1 MTTTLTRTSASPT
14 SAPAPR
20 RRRLSVGRTA
30 AWTYIVGFLFVTLFP
45 FYWIV
50 RTAFSDNYALST
62 NPGSLLPVGFSFDAF
77 KRVLGLATRAEALAA
92 GGSGADI
99 DVLLGVR
106 NSLVYAGSVTICVV
120 FFSAIAAYAFS
131 RLQWRGRNLTF
142 SVLLLALMVPGILT
156 MLPNFLLIKNL
167 GLYDTFGG
175 LILPGA
181 LFSAFNIFFL
191 RQFMLG
197 LSNEVEEAALIDG
210 AGPLRVMFGITLPM
224 TIGPIT
230 TLVVLTFIGTWNEYF
245 WPLLSTN
252 SPEIAPLTLLLG
264 VFQQSSPQSQPDF
277 TGLMA
282 ATLVAALPMLALFMV
297 FGKRIVSSIG
307 FTGIK

>member
-1 MTTTLTRTSASPT
+1 MTSTLTRTPTRPT

-20 RRRLSVGRTA
+20 RRRPSVGRTA
-30 AWTYIVGFLFVTLFP
+30 AWTYVVGFLFVTLFP
-45 FYWIV
+45 FYWII

-62 NPGSLLPVGFSFDAF
+62 NPGSLLPVGFSLDAF
-77 KRVLGLATRAEALAA
+77 KRVLGLATRSEALAA

-106 NSLVYAGSVTICVV
+106 NSLVYASSVTICVV

-142 SVLLLALMVPGILT
+142 SVMLLALMVPGILT